1 MCLLREPH
9 SESWLKETVLK
20 KDKDKIQCVCE
31 RERDHCLVLCPLSSA
46 VHILIIWTHPLQIKK
61 DRHTHP
67 HTPLITLCH
76 QPKNACPRALILKET
91 QSLESDTALCLLLWS
106 SVCYIILSKDEVV
119 VIQQVQEAQWQSLS
133 YLQECLFP
141 CWSEDCI
148 STVASSVDEY
158 LCWVHTVSCTVW
170 RLSLHTYTETDK
182 ETCR

>member
-46 VHILIIWTHPLQIKK
+46 VPILIIWTHPLQIKK

-76 QPKNACPRALILKET
+76 RPKNACPRALILKET

-106 SVCYIILSKDEVV
+106 SVCILYCRKMKLLWSNRCRRHSDSRL
-119 VIQQVQEAQWQSLS
+119 VIYRSVSSPADLKIASPQW
-133 YLQECLFP
+133 
-141 CWSEDCI
+141 
-148 STVASSVDEY
+148 
-158 LCWVHTVSCTVW
+158 
-170 RLSLHTYTETDK
+170 LHL
-182 ETCR
+182 